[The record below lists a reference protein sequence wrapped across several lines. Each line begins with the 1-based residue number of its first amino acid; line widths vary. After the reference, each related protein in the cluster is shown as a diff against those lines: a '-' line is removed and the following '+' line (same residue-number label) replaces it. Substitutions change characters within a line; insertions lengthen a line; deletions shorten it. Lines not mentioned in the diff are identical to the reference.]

1 MGGVRASVP
10 VESSTSNSKLLT
22 LVTIVVAIGGVYLG
36 RAILMPLALAVVF
49 AFLLTPIVIQLEKWH
64 FKRVPAVFIVLIVCL
79 LGIGAGGWNITG
91 QVTDVLTQLPA
102 YRSNIRSK
110 IHSVQARKGNF
121 TRATDTVTQLS
132 NDLTAASQ
140 NAASKESGRKSQSQP
155 IPVQVA
161 QPPSSTPQYFRS
173 MLGPLAGVLE
183 VLGMVVVF
191 TLFMLIKREDLRNR
205 VIRLA
210 GRGHLNTVT
219 EAMDDAAQ
227 RLSRYLFLQFVV
239 NASYGLIFGVGLYLI
254 GVPHAVLWGVLSGLL
269 RFIPYIGTPIGAL
282 LPMAMALAV
291 SPGWTQVVVTFAFF
305 LVLELTVANIVEPWL
320 YGAHTGVSS
329 LAILVAAIFWATIW
343 GPVGLILST
352 PLTMCLI
359 LIGRYVPHLN
369 FLEVLLGDEPVLAP
383 EAHFYQRLLALDQRE
398 VRKIAD
404 TFLAE
409 KPLGTFYDSV
419 VIPALSLAE
428 QDRHMEA
435 LDPGRVK
442 FIIQST
448 KDLVEELG
456 ERPADK
462 GFSGEEELP
471 IDGMSVL
478 RSSELNILCIPT
490 RDEADEVVATMLG
503 QLLTRAGHRA
513 RSIAIGTVP
522 EMLQNVSPED
532 RIVCLSALPPFA
544 VGQARSLCRQLREL
558 RPDLIIVV
566 GLWNFEF
573 GVAKAQE
580 RVGMGCS
587 DMVSTTL
594 AQAVA
599 LTNQVTQSKGAGAD
613 SIRAKAENGNSS
625 DADERDKSEQKVGA

>member
-1 MGGVRASVP
+1 MISMGGVRTAVR
-10 VESSTSNSKLLT
+10 VDGSSSNSKLMT
-22 LVTIVVAIGGVYLG
+22 LVTIVVAIGGLYLG

-49 AFLLTPIVIQLEKWH
+49 AFLLTPIVTALEKWH
-64 FKRVPAVFIVLIVCL
+64 FARVPAVLLVLVLCL
-79 LGIGAGGWNITG
+79 LTLGSVGWNLTG
-91 QVTDVLTQLPA
+91 QITQVLNQLPA
-102 YRSNIRSK
+102 YRSNIRGK
-110 IHSVQARKGNF
+110 IHTLQSRKGNF
-121 TRATDTVTQLS
+121 SKASDTVTQLS
-132 NDLTAASQ
+132 DDLTAASQ
-140 NAASKESGRKSQSQP
+140 NAAGKETGKKTETHP

-173 MLGPLAGVLE
+173 LIGPLAGMLE

-191 TLFMLIKREDLRNR
+191 TLFILIKREDLRNR

-210 GRGHLNTVT
+210 GQGHLNTVT

-239 NASYGLIFGVGLYLI
+239 NACYGLIFGIGLYFI
-254 GVPHAVLWGVLSGLL
+254 GVPHAVLWGVLSALL
-269 RFIPYIGTPIGAL
+269 RFIPYIGTPIGTL

-291 SPGWTQVVVTFAFF
+291 FPGWSQVLLILVFF
-305 LVLELTVANIVEPWL
+305 LVVELSLANVIEPWL

-383 EAHFYQRLLALDQRE
+383 EVHFYQRLLALDQRE
-398 VRKIAD
+398 ARNIAES
-404 TFLAE
+404 FLTE
-409 KPLGTFYDSV
+409 KPLGRFYDTV

-435 LDPGRVK
+435 LDAGRVK

-448 KDLVEELG
+448 KDLIEELG
-456 ERPADK
+456 DRPPDK
-462 GFSGEEELP
+462 GSAQGDE
-471 IDGMSVL
+471 GSVPVNGPVL
-478 RSSELNILCIPT
+478 ASDLKILCMPT
-490 RDEADEVVATMLG
+490 RDEADEVVATMLE

-513 RSIAIGTVP
+513 RSIPIGSVA
-522 EMLQNVSPED
+522 EMLEKIAPDD
-532 RIVCLSALPPFA
+532 RVVCLSALPPFA
-544 VGQARSLCRQLREL
+544 VGQARSLCRRLRDLHPEL
-558 RPDLIIVV
+558 TIII
-566 GLWNFEF
+566 GLWNFEW

-580 RVGMGCS
+580 RIGAGCS
-587 DMVSTTL
+587 NLVATTL
-594 AQAVA
+594 AQAITLA
-599 LTNQVTQSKGAGAD
+599 NQFGQPNAEAIGKGSGEGSSA
-613 SIRAKAENGNSS
+613 AEHR
-625 DADERDKSEQKVGA
+625 DESNQPVQA

>member
-1 MGGVRASVP
+1 MGGVRASIP

-22 LVTIVVAIGGVYLG
+22 LVTIVVAIGGLYLG

-64 FKRVPAVFIVLIVCL
+64 FKRVPAVLIVLILCL
-79 LGIGAGGWNITG
+79 LGVGAGSWNITG
-91 QVTDVLTQLPA
+91 QVTDVVTQLPA
-102 YRSNIRSK
+102 YRSNIRAK
-110 IHSVQARKGNF
+110 IRSVQTRKGNF

-140 NAASKESGRKSQSQP
+140 NAASNQSGKKNQSQP

-239 NASYGLIFGVGLYLI
+239 NASYGLIFGVGLHLI

-269 RFIPYIGTPIGAL
+269 RFIPYIGTPISAF

-291 SPGWTQVVVTFAFF
+291 FPGWSHVVVTFAFF
-305 LVLELTVANIVEPWL
+305 LVLELTVANIIEPWL
-320 YGAHTGVSS
+320 YGVHTGVSS

-369 FLEVLLGDEPVLAP
+369 FLEVMLGDEPVLAP

-409 KPLGTFYDSV
+409 KPLGNFYDSV

-442 FIIQST
+442 FIIQGT

-456 ERPADK
+456 ERPA
-462 GFSGEEELP
+462 GETLSDETEESP
-471 IDGMSVL
+471 THEMSVV
-478 RSSELNILCIPT
+478 RSSEMNILCIPT

-513 RSIAIGTVP
+513 RSIAIGAVP
-522 EMLQNVSPED
+522 EMLEQVSPED
-532 RIVCLSALPPFA
+532 SIVCLSALPPFA
-544 VGQARSLCRQLREL
+544 VGQARSLCRRLREL

-580 RVGMGCS
+580 RIGSGCS
-587 DMVSTTL
+587 DMVTTTL
-594 AQAVA
+594 AQAVTLA
-599 LTNQVTQSKGAGAD
+599 NQVTQSKGADAG
-613 SIRAKAENGNSS
+613 SVRAKAGNGNSA
-625 DADERDKSEQKVGA
+625 ADERDKSEQKVGA